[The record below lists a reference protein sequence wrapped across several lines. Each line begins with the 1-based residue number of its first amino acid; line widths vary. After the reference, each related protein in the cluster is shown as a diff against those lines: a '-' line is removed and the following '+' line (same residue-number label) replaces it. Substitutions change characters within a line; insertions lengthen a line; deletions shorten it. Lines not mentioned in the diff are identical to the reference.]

1 MISNSWQVKPPPCC
15 THVITNTMK
24 KIFSC
29 LHSDDWLRLWLNLSY
44 GFILF
49 SCHSLTWLIDDKLI
63 IIPAVTVHSEAAH
76 IHIYLYIY
84 MLTYHKPPETH
95 PPSLSGLFRPT
106 SIRAEWCTCECVSLH
121 THTHAAAAAFMAAA
135 PSWTW
140 WRVWSCILMD
150 DYVLCFL
157 YNDPRWQTNIVPRP
171 SHTYIHF
178 HRCDDPPFSFT
189 RPPSAPHPSLPRS
202 PRFSPR
208 ADTRWSPLSAG
219 RRGAWLN
226 IQPSE

>member
-121 THTHAAAAAFMAAA
+121 THTHTHTRSSSSIYGSSSIVDVMEGVKLHFNG
-135 PSWTW
+135 W
-140 WRVWSCILMD
+140 
-150 DYVLCFL
+150 LCFMFSL
-157 YNDPRWQTNIVPRP
+157 QWPALADQYCSPPITHI
-171 SHTYIHF
+171 HTF
-178 HRCDDPPFSFT
+178 PPLW
-189 RPPSAPHPSLPRS
+189 RPPLLFHPSTICAS
-202 PRFSPR
+202 PQPPSL
-208 ADTRWSPLSAG
+208 TSPLTPG
-219 RRGAWLN
+219 RHQVISSLCGAER
-226 IQPSE
+226 SVT